1 MMMMADNVTGTFGT
15 VSSSN
20 NPALGQVRQLLVVPR
35 NATTALDAPNAFTGK
50 PDGQITVAQIP
61 AAFRGTGGGNT
72 MLETQIQTTV
82 APQQSIFATGT
93 PTPFRFG
100 ANTMAQV
107 YADQKGEGN
116 IARDSAL
123 TYGGASGDVVTK
135 AGATYT
141 G

>member
-1 MMMMADNVTGTFGT
+1 MMMMADNVSGTFGI
-15 VSSSN
+15 VPSST
-20 NPALGQVRQLLVVPR
+20 NPPFWQVRPTLVVPWK
-35 NATTALDAPNAFTGK
+35 ATTALDAPNAFTGK

-123 TYGGASGDVVTK
+123 TFGGASGDVVTK